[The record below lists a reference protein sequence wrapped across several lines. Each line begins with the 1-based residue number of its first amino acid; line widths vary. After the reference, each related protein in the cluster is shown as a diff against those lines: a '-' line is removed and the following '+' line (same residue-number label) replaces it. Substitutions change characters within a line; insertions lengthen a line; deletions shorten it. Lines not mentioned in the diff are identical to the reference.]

1 MELAV
6 EDSGKLCDRVSRPV
20 HSAEVEIGAELHGLA
35 RKVRHF
41 DRILALGHVAPREK
55 REFLE
60 LFDGRDNV
68 FLRLRV
74 VPRIGLRLVGLFRT
88 PTDDTSHSGELFV
101 VDRSFASTNLIQ
113 QVNQLKAELSSTQK
127 ELDKSNKA
135 NSSWQK
141 TNDSLKTE
149 RQDALDELEKQRQE
163 VSRLMALTMT
173 QDERLQSITLKVND
187 TLQQINAENSSWGR
201 FGVDGKK
208 LAIAL
213 EALRWVT
220 SETSNP
226 R

>member
-1 MELAV
+1 MMKKTSKTVWSTIKFPHDFVAKISAYSKENGWKSSCEFIMAAV
-6 EDSGKLCDRVSRPV
+6 DFIHKFNLD
-20 HSAEVEIGAELHGLA
+20 LHG
-35 RKVRHF
+35 
-41 DRILALGHVAPREK
+41 
-55 REFLE
+55 E
-60 LFDGRDNV
+60 LPKDCQTDVV
-68 FLRLRV
+68 FLIDARRIV
-74 VPRIGLRLVGLFRT
+74 VNKLNEFP
-88 PTDDTSHSGELFV
+88 DK
-101 VDRSFASTNLIQ
+101 ANLIQ
-113 QVNQLKAELSSTQK
+113 QVNQLKADLSSTQK

-163 VSRLMALTMT
+163 VSRLMALTKT
-173 QDERLQSITLKVND
+173 QDERLQSITVKVND

-213 EALRWVT
+213 ETLRWVT

-226 R
+226 P

>member
-1 MELAV
+1 MKKTSKTVWSTIKFPHDFVANISAYSKENGWKSSCEFIMAAV
-6 EDSGKLCDRVSRPV
+6 DFIHKFNLD
-20 HSAEVEIGAELHGLA
+20 LHGEL
-35 RKVRHF
+35 
-41 DRILALGHVAPREK
+41 PRSCQT
-55 REFLE
+55 
-60 LFDGRDNV
+60 DVV
-68 FLRLRV
+68 FLIDAMRIV
-74 VPRIGLRLVGLFRT
+74 VNKLNEFP
-88 PTDDTSHSGELFV
+88 DK
-101 VDRSFASTNLIQ
+101 ANLIQ
-113 QVNQLKAELSSTQK
+113 QVNQLKADLSSTQK

-220 SETSNP
+220 SEASNP
-226 R
+226 RRT

>member
-1 MELAV
+1 MMKKTSKTVWSTIKFPHDFVANISAYSKENGWKSSCEFIMAAV
-6 EDSGKLCDRVSRPV
+6 DFIHKFNLD
-20 HSAEVEIGAELHGLA
+20 LHGEL
-35 RKVRHF
+35 
-41 DRILALGHVAPREK
+41 PRSCQT
-55 REFLE
+55 
-60 LFDGRDNV
+60 DVV
-68 FLRLRV
+68 FLIDAMRIV
-74 VPRIGLRLVGLFRT
+74 VNKLNEFP
-88 PTDDTSHSGELFV
+88 DK
-101 VDRSFASTNLIQ
+101 ANLIQ
-113 QVNQLKAELSSTQK
+113 QVNQLKADLSSTQK

-220 SETSNP
+220 SEASNP
-226 R
+226 RRT

>member
-1 MELAV
+1 MMKKTSKTVWSTIKFPHDFVAKISAYSKENGWKSSCEFIMAAV
-6 EDSGKLCDRVSRPV
+6 DFIHKFNLD
-20 HSAEVEIGAELHGLA
+20 LHG
-35 RKVRHF
+35 
-41 DRILALGHVAPREK
+41 
-55 REFLE
+55 E
-60 LFDGRDNV
+60 LPKDCQTDVV
-68 FLRLRV
+68 FLIDAMRIV
-74 VPRIGLRLVGLFRT
+74 VNKLNEFP
-88 PTDDTSHSGELFV
+88 DK
-101 VDRSFASTNLIQ
+101 ANLIQ
-113 QVNQLKAELSSTQK
+113 QVNQLKADLSSTQK

-201 FGVDGKK
+201 FGVHGKK

-226 R
+226 RRT

>member
-1 MELAV
+1 MKKTSKTVWSTIKFPHDFVADISAYSKENGWKSSCEFIMAAV
-6 EDSGKLCDRVSRPV
+6 DFIHKFNLD
-20 HSAEVEIGAELHGLA
+20 LHG
-35 RKVRHF
+35 
-41 DRILALGHVAPREK
+41 
-55 REFLE
+55 E
-60 LFDGRDNV
+60 LPKDCQTDVV
-68 FLRLRV
+68 FLIDAMKIV
-74 VPRIGLRLVGLFRT
+74 VNKLNEFPNK
-88 PTDDTSHSGELFV
+88 
-101 VDRSFASTNLIQ
+101 ANLIQ

-141 TNDSLKTE
+141 TNDSLKAE
-149 RQDALDELEKQRQE
+149 KQDALDELEKQKLE
-163 VSRLMALTMT
+163 VSRLTAMTKT

-213 EALRWVT
+213 ETLRWVA
-220 SETSNP
+220 SETSHS

>member
-1 MELAV
+1 MMKKTSKTVWSTIKFPHDFVA
-6 EDSGKLCDRVSRPV
+6 SI
-20 HSAEVEIGAELHGLA
+20 SAYSKENGWKSSCEFIMAAIDFIHKFDLNLHG
-35 RKVRHF
+35 
-41 DRILALGHVAPREK
+41 
-55 REFLE
+55 E
-60 LFDGRDNV
+60 LPKDCQTDVV
-68 FLRLRV
+68 FLIDAMRIV
-74 VPRIGLRLVGLFRT
+74 VNKLNEFPNK
-88 PTDDTSHSGELFV
+88 
-101 VDRSFASTNLIQ
+101 ANLIQ
-113 QVNQLKAELSSTQK
+113 QVNQLKADLSSTQK

-141 TNDSLKTE
+141 TNDSLKAE

-173 QDERLQSITLKVND
+173 QDERLQSITLKVNE

-213 EALRWVT
+213 ETLRWVA

-226 R
+226 RRT

>member
-1 MELAV
+1 MMKKTSKTVWSTIKFPHDFVAKISAYSKENGWKSSCEFIMAAV
-6 EDSGKLCDRVSRPV
+6 DFIHKFNLD
-20 HSAEVEIGAELHGLA
+20 LHG
-35 RKVRHF
+35 
-41 DRILALGHVAPREK
+41 
-55 REFLE
+55 E
-60 LFDGRDNV
+60 LPKDCQTDVV
-68 FLRLRV
+68 FLIDAMRIV
-74 VPRIGLRLVGLFRT
+74 VNKLNEFP
-88 PTDDTSHSGELFV
+88 DK
-101 VDRSFASTNLIQ
+101 ANLIQ
-113 QVNQLKAELSSTQK
+113 QVNQLKADLSSTQK

-220 SETSNP
+220 SETSHP

>member
-1 MELAV
+1 MKKTSKTVWSTIKFPHDFVANISAYSKENGWKSSCEFIMAAV
-6 EDSGKLCDRVSRPV
+6 DFIHKFNLD
-20 HSAEVEIGAELHGLA
+20 LHGEL
-35 RKVRHF
+35 
-41 DRILALGHVAPREK
+41 PRSCQT
-55 REFLE
+55 
-60 LFDGRDNV
+60 DVV
-68 FLRLRV
+68 FLIDAMKIV
-74 VPRIGLRLVGLFRT
+74 VNKLNEFP
-88 PTDDTSHSGELFV
+88 DK
-101 VDRSFASTNLIQ
+101 ANLIQ
-113 QVNQLKAELSSTQK
+113 QVNQLKADLSSTQK

-141 TNDSLKTE
+141 TNDSLKAE
-149 RQDALDELEKQRQE
+149 KQDALDELEKQRQE

-226 R
+226 RRT